1 MHPAMQPAVS
11 EPPPVMVQMPP
22 AGGGVADAG
31 KPIPELGPPFYSDAG
46 MGPPDAALA
55 DVIDAGPP
63 VPLDC
68 ASGTADCDGDQSNGC
83 ETDTNTDLQN
93 CGGCARLC
101 HTMGHDA
108 ITASCVAGRCEL
120 TCRND
125 GIGDTDCDGDPDNG
139 CETKTFTD
147 TKNCGACGKVCN
159 ACFNGF
165 CF

>member
-1 MHPAMQPAVS
+1 M
-11 EPPPVMVQMPP
+11 QMPP
-22 AGGGVADAG
+22 TGGGLGDAG
-31 KPIPELGPPFYSDAG
+31 KPVPELGEPFLSDAG
-46 MGPPDAALA
+46 APLADAALA

-63 VPLDC
+63 APLDC
-68 ASGTADCDGDQSNGC
+68 ATGSADCDGDRSNGC

-93 CGGCARLC
+93 CGGCAQLC

-108 ITASCVAGRCEL
+108 ITATCVAGRCEL

-139 CETKTFTD
+139 CETKTYTD
-147 TKNCGACGKVCN
+147 TDNCGMCGRVCN